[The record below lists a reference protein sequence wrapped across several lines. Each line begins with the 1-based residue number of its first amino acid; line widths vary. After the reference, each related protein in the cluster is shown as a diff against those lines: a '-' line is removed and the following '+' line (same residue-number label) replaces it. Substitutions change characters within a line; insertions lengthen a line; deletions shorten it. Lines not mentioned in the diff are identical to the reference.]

1 MARKPTDSS
10 PPTGYGRKSPKNRQ
24 RTLTRDEAQLWR
36 KVTADAIPRPG
47 RKETMPDPADML
59 EDGPEKNVPASKQV
73 RAIRANPSLSTPR
86 PKRPPA
92 PPPLNA
98 LDNRTA
104 KRLVRGQLTPEARLD
119 LHGMTRHSAEPALL
133 RFVTDARAQGRKLVL
148 VITGKGSQGHLLHGR
163 DFHSDPHQRSVLRE
177 EVPRWLGE
185 PQFRTHVAGFQPAH
199 PKHGGGGALYLWLR
213 RRS

>member
-1 MARKPTDSS
+1 
-10 PPTGYGRKSPKNRQ
+10 
-24 RTLTRDEAQLWR
+24 
-36 KVTADAIPRPG
+36 
-47 RKETMPDPADML
+47 MPDPADMPD
-59 EDGPEKNVPASKQV
+59 EGAEKNIPASKQARPV
-73 RAIRANPSLSTPR
+73 GVNPPLAASRA
-86 PKRPPA
+86 KRPLG

-163 DFHSDPHQRSVLRE
+163 DFHSDPDRRSVLRE